1 MGGVEAGDGAEG
13 LLGHQVDLGAEDSL
27 QFGLDPSQPEQA
39 YIRRQVNEQVHVTV
53 GPVRGGNPEQNPTLR
68 GRRLAMELQRRR
80 EATGMSREEVARQ
93 LEWSTSTIFRIETG
107 RSRPQ
112 PGNVRTLLEL
122 YGVTGPERDGLIQL
136 TRDARQPGWWHS
148 FRDVLPN
155 PYEVYIGLEAGA
167 ASIRN
172 FEPSV
177 VPGLLQ
183 TEDYARETFRNG
195 PIELDLDGVERLVEV
210 RLARQ
215 KILTRDDRPRLW
227 AVIDEAVIRRVVGG
241 TEVMRG
247 QLRYL
252 ADSAQQGKTTI
263 QVVPYRAGA
272 HAGTTGPF
280 VILDF
285 EEPTDPAMVYV
296 ETLAGDIYLE
306 ERSDVNRY
314 ALAFDRLRAASLHP
328 DDSVQLIE
336 QAASTLT

>member
-1 MGGVEAGDGAEG
+1 MA
-13 LLGHQVDLGAEDSL
+13 
-27 QFGLDPSQPEQA
+27 
-39 YIRRQVNEQVHVTV
+39 RRS
-53 GPVRGGNPEQNPTLR
+53 NPEQNPTLR
-68 GRRLAMELQRRR
+68 ARRLAAELQRRR

-93 LEWSTSTIFRIETG
+93 LEWSTSTLFRIETG
-107 RSRPQ
+107 RNRPQ
-112 PGNVRTLLEL
+112 PGNVRMLLEL

-136 TRDARQPGWWHS
+136 TREARQPGWWHS

-172 FEPSV
+172 FEPVV

-183 TEDYARETFRNG
+183 TADYAREIFRNG
-195 PIELDLDGVERLVEV
+195 PIELDPDEVERLLEV

-215 KILTRDDRPRLW
+215 RILARDDRPRLW
-227 AVIDEAVIRRVVGG
+227 AVIDEGVIHRVVGG
-241 TEVMRG
+241 AQVMRG
-247 QLRYL
+247 QLRHL
-252 ADSAQQGKTTI
+252 ADAAQQGKTTI
-263 QVVPYRAGA
+263 QLMPYRAGA
-272 HAGTTGPF
+272 HAGTIGAF

-306 ERSDVNRY
+306 ERSDVDRY
-314 ALAFDRLRAASLHP
+314 TLAFDRLRAASLHP

-336 QAASTLT
+336 RAAGTLT

>member
-1 MGGVEAGDGAEG
+1 MV
-13 LLGHQVDLGAEDSL
+13 S
-27 QFGLDPSQPEQA
+27 
-39 YIRRQVNEQVHVTV
+39 R
-53 GPVRGGNPEQNPTLR
+53 GNPEQNPTLR

-80 EATGMSREEVARQ
+80 EATGLSREEVARR
-93 LEWSTSTIFRIETG
+93 LEWSTSTLFRMETG

-136 TRDARQPGWWHS
+136 TRDARKPGWWHS

-172 FEPSV
+172 FEPIV
-177 VPGLLQ
+177 IPGLLQ
-183 TEDYARETFRNG
+183 TADYARAMFRNG
-195 PIELDLDGVERLVEV
+195 PRELDRDDVERRVEV

-215 KILTRDDRPRLW
+215 EILARDNRPRLW
-227 AVIDEAVIRRVVGG
+227 AVVDEAVIRRLVGG

-247 QLRYL
+247 QLHHL
-252 ADSAQQGKTTI
+252 ANVAQRGKTTI

-285 EEPTDPAMVYV
+285 EEPTDPAVVYV

-306 ERSDVNRY
+306 ERPDVNRY
-314 ALAFDRLRAASLHP
+314 TLAFDRLVAAALHP
-328 DDSVQLIE
+328 DDSVRLIE
-336 QAASTLT
+336 QAADTMT

>member
-1 MGGVEAGDGAEG
+1 
-13 LLGHQVDLGAEDSL
+13 
-27 QFGLDPSQPEQA
+27 
-39 YIRRQVNEQVHVTV
+39 
-53 GPVRGGNPEQNPTLR
+53 
-68 GRRLAMELQRRR
+68 
-80 EATGMSREEVARQ
+80 
-93 LEWSTSTIFRIETG
+93 
-107 RSRPQ
+107 
-112 PGNVRTLLEL
+112 
-122 YGVTGPERDGLIQL
+122 
-136 TRDARQPGWWHS
+136 
-148 FRDVLPN
+148 
-155 PYEVYIGLEAGA
+155 
-167 ASIRN
+167 
-172 FEPSV
+172 

-183 TEDYARETFRNG
+183 TADYAREIFRNG
-195 PIELDLDGVERLVEV
+195 PIELDPDGVERLVEV

-215 KILTRDDRPRLW
+215 KILTRDNRPRLW
-227 AVIDEAVIRRVVGG
+227 AVIDEAVVRRVVGG

-247 QLRYL
+247 QLRHL
-252 ADSAQQGKTTI
+252 ADSAQQGKTTV

-314 ALAFDRLRAASLHP
+314 TLAFDRLRAASLHP